1 MIYELDGH
9 RPEIAADAWIA
20 PTAQIIGKVVIESGA
35 SIWWGAVLR
44 GDNEVIRIGRGSNVQ
59 ENSVFH
65 TDPGCPLTIGADV
78 TVGHKALLHGC
89 TIRDGVL
96 VGMNAAVL
104 NRTVVGPG
112 SLIGAGALIAED
124 KTIPEGVLVLGIPG
138 RVVRDLG
145 ADEKARILDTA
156 RRYRVHARRFRE
168 GLRQIGQG

>member
-20 PTAQIIGKVVIESGA
+20 PTAQIIGKVVIEAGA

-44 GDNEVIRIGRGSNVQ
+44 GDNEVIHIGRGSNVQ

-104 NRTVVGPG
+104 NRTVVGSG

-124 KTIPEGVLVLGIPG
+124 KTIPEGVLVLGVPG

-156 RRYRVHARRFRE
+156 RRYRVHAQRFRE
-168 GLRQIGQG
+168 GLRQIG